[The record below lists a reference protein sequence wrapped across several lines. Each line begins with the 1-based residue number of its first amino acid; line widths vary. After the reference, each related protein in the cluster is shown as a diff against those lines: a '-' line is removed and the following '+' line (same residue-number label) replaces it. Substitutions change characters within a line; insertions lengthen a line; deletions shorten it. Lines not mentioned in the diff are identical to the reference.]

1 MWFKRNQI
9 EEAISRTIGED
20 SAKPSSRLSGRI
32 KRLLNHDR
40 NSVRSGPRA
49 PKRPTFAFYD
59 GDPPGRGVE
68 VMFSEFNGQALYLA
82 IRMMAHGWPQN
93 FVVSILRECRGELS
107 KRYEVALTTAL
118 GQMTQTKPRAGELA
132 LSHPLSSFLLII
144 SDEKA
149 VNSDRKSPYV
159 RFFNDQTA
167 AFEFQKEKAGRCC
180 SWLELDGPA
189 LNLHRN
195 LTASLPIPR
204 GRGA

>member
-20 SAKPSSRLSGRI
+20 SIKPISRLSGRI

-49 PKRPTFAFYD
+49 PKRQTFAFYD
-59 GDPPGRGVE
+59 DDPPGRGVE
-68 VMFSEFNGQALYLA
+68 VMFSEFSGQALHLA
-82 IRMMAHGWPQN
+82 IRMMAHGWLQN
-93 FVVSILRECRGELS
+93 FVVSILRECWEELS
-107 KRYEVALTTAL
+107 KRCEVALTTAL

-159 RFFNDQTA
+159 RF
-167 AFEFQKEKAGRCC
+167 
-180 SWLELDGPA
+180 
-189 LNLHRN
+189 
-195 LTASLPIPR
+195 
-204 GRGA
+204 